1 MNALTNRCW
10 QTVSDATEE
19 SLSPR
24 ALYFQLLADFAA
36 RRPTDFTDT
45 KESAR
50 FFLKDQLVKAATS
63 TDYFPESLQDLDAW
77 SRESFTDTGLKYRE
91 YLKDRRAGTPP
102 RYFSRRSHAL
112 DFLRKSAPTKLVDG
126 SWLYGVLTK
135 WNDPRFSGL
144 IRTYLEELGDGIRT
158 QNHVALYRE
167 LLAEHGCS
175 DWTDLDDSYFIQGAI
190 QLALAALP
198 DEFLPEIVG
207 FNLGYEQ
214 LPLHL
219 PVTAYELAEQ
229 GIDPYYFTLH
239 ITIDNPD
246 TGHAHHAL
254 ASVQAMAAAEPP
266 EFLARVKNGYLL
278 NSMGVGATAIA
289 DSFDLEREVL
299 ALLARKAQV
308 GQYLHCDRCKIQGRS
323 INDWLAKPG
332 GMPDFL
338 QAMQVSGWI
347 KRHEDPSHSRF
358 WQLLDGE
365 KPLMFGVFDAREKQ
379 ILFDWISGDWKAPGQ
394 PTTARRRKAEV
405 LRPVQWQGDDPMSDA
420 ACIQRGIELT
430 AQRDPALTI
439 HSLIS
444 NMSPALHDMETGLNA
459 TRIFAEYFYRS
470 APRSLPAVAER

>member
-175 DWTDLDDSYFIQGAI
+175 DWTATSSRERYSWRSPRCPTSSCRRSSDSTWATNNCRCTCP
-190 QLALAALP
+190 LLP
-198 DEFLPEIVG
+198 TSLRSRESIHTTSPCIS
-207 FNLGYEQ
+207 
-214 LPLHL
+214 PS
-219 PVTAYELAEQ
+219 
-229 GIDPYYFTLH
+229 
-239 ITIDNPD
+239 TI
-246 TGHAHHAL
+246 
-254 ASVQAMAAAEPP
+254 
-266 EFLARVKNGYLL
+266 
-278 NSMGVGATAIA
+278 
-289 DSFDLEREVL
+289 
-299 ALLARKAQV
+299 
-308 GQYLHCDRCKIQGRS
+308 
-323 INDWLAKPG
+323 
-332 GMPDFL
+332 
-338 QAMQVSGWI
+338 
-347 KRHEDPSHSRF
+347 
-358 WQLLDGE
+358 
-365 KPLMFGVFDAREKQ
+365 
-379 ILFDWISGDWKAPGQ
+379 
-394 PTTARRRKAEV
+394 PTR
-405 LRPVQWQGDDPMSDA
+405 
-420 ACIQRGIELT
+420 
-430 AQRDPALTI
+430 
-439 HSLIS
+439 
-444 NMSPALHDMETGLNA
+444 A
-459 TRIFAEYFYRS
+459 TRITRS
-470 APRSLPAVAER
+470 RACRPWRQRNRPNFLRA